1 MIIDYDKYV
10 GESMQD
16 VVNRFK
22 KQYKINDK
30 VAFAGRLDP
39 LAFGIVRLLT
49 GEDCKSMDDECKHDK
64 IYTFSTIH
72 NFQSDTYDILGLVT
86 NIINDNQENNF
97 KEDLFDEEKV
107 INQQYPPYSS
117 KTVDIDG
124 KKVRLWEATKYNMNY
139 TDIPTKEVKIY
150 YIKKINENYVD
161 GKNIYDTINCL
172 INTVKGD
179 FRQKEILNKWK
190 EVIDYNKIY
199 KSCMYETKISSGGYV
214 RSIANSMGAVAF
226 NICRKQYI

>member
-1 MIIDYDKYV
+1 MIIDYEKHI

-22 KQYKINDK
+22 KEYNVNDK

-49 GEDCKSMDDECKHDK
+49 GDDCKLMDDECNHDK
-64 IYTFSTIH
+64 IYTFSSIH
-72 NFQSDTYDILGLVT
+72 GFQSDTYDILGLVT
-86 NIINDNQENNF
+86 NIIDDKNDNF
-97 KEDLFDEEKV
+97 KEILFNEEK
-107 INQQYPPYSS
+107 IITQQYPPYSS

-139 TDIPTKEVKIY
+139 NDIPTKEVKIY
-150 YIKKINENYVD
+150 YIKKTNENFVD
-161 GKNIYDTINCL
+161 GNNIYNTINCL
-172 INTVKGD
+172 INTVNGD
-179 FRQKEILNKWK
+179 FRQKEILEKWK
-190 EVIDYNKIY
+190 EVIDVNNIY
-199 KSCMYETKISSGGYV
+199 KVCTYETKISSGGYI
-214 RSIANSMGAVAF
+214 RSIANSMGSVAF

>member
-1 MIIDYDKYV
+1 MIIDYEKHI

-22 KQYKINDK
+22 KEYDVTDK

-49 GEDCKSMDDECKHDK
+49 GDDCKLMDDECNHDK

-72 NFQSDTYDILGLVT
+72 GFQSDTYDILGLVT
-86 NIINDNQENNF
+86 NIIDDKNDNF
-97 KEDLFDEEKV
+97 KEILFNDEK
-107 INQQYPPYSS
+107 IITQQYPPYSS

-139 TDIPTKEVKIY
+139 NVIPTKEVKIY
-150 YIKKINENYVD
+150 YIKKINENFVD
-161 GKNIYDTINCL
+161 GNNIYNTINYL
-172 INTVKGD
+172 INTVNGD
-179 FRQKEILNKWK
+179 FRQKEILSKWK
-190 EVIDYNKIY
+190 EVIDEKKIY
-199 KSCMYETKISSGGYV
+199 KCCMYETKISSGGYV
-214 RSIANSMGAVAF
+214 RSIANSMGCVAF